1 MKDEEIIIELYK
13 KLCKASIDKDVKTID
28 GILSEDY
35 ELIHMTGMHQSKEDY
50 MLSVKEGEL
59 KYFESVHDSIE
70 VNING
75 NEATLIGKTKTL
87 ASPFGM
93 SASWWRL
100 KQDMKLEKRND
111 KWVIV
116 KSVASMY

>member
-1 MKDEEIIIELYK
+1 
-13 KLCKASIDKDVKTID
+13 
-28 GILSEDY
+28 
-35 ELIHMTGMHQSKEDY
+35 MTGMHQSKEEY

-70 VNING
+70 VNIN
-75 NEATLIGKTKTL
+75 NDKASLIGKTKTL
-87 ASPFGM
+87 ASPSKM

-100 KQDMKLEKRND
+100 KQDMTLEKRND

-116 KSVASMY
+116 KTVASMY